1 MYETARPFLLALAIG
16 LLIGLERE
24 RAHADQ
30 KIHDPFGSRTFTLLA
45 MIGAVAAYMEAPYV
59 AVVLALFAAG
69 IILAGYFRSPLGPNA
84 TGVGATTEVAAMA
97 TFALGYLTRSNAV
110 LAVMLATITMVV
122 LALKPRIHHFARAGM
137 TEKEI
142 NAGLSFLVI
151 SFVVL
156 PLLPS
161 RYIDPWNLINPSRL
175 WLLFVLMAGISF
187 AGYIAVRLMGAE
199 RGVAAAGFFAG
210 FVSSTAATMSL
221 AQKSREGTGA
231 PRSLAVAIVLANVAS
246 LTAQAA
252 IVGASSPTLFPAA
265 LPVLMAPILIGALA
279 AWIAVRMHGQEGVT
293 GLAFENPLQL
303 KSTAKFALVLGAV
316 LVIAS
321 AAAQYFGTA
330 GILAT
335 ALVVGAT
342 DVHAVTLAVAT
353 LVTGGNLPVP
363 DAVLAIT
370 IALSANMAVK
380 LFLAGW
386 TGGRRLLILVGP
398 PLVAM
403 VAAAMVALLVAPM
416 LRG

>member
-1 MYETARPFLLALAIG
+1 MGAGGGAGSPIT
-16 LLIGLERE
+16 LEN
-24 RAHADQ
+24 
-30 KIHDPFGSRTFTLLA
+30 
-45 MIGAVAAYMEAPYV
+45 
-59 AVVLALFAAG
+59 
-69 IILAGYFRSPLGPNA
+69 PLGPNA

-265 LPVLMAPILIGALA
+265 LPVLMAPILIGAVA
-279 AWIAVRMHGQEGVT
+279 AWIAVRMHGQEGET